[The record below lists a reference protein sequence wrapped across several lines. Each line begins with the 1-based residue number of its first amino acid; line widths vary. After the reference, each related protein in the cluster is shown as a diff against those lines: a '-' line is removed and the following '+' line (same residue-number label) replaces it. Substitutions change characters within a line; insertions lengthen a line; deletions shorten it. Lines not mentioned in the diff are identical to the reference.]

1 MPKCWWMHHNS
12 FCTPTALLLHS
23 TFSFL
28 SSYSC
33 SHFLLLYNAI
43 SPIILSIN
51 LYFFKWK
58 TWRLPFIISGK
69 KHSLLFI
76 FWVRGS
82 QNKGSALSFYY
93 CMYNSPSEVLITFS
107 RRLHEVARLMI
118 CVQLPSLH
126 ACAQRES
133 TDILTE
139 QKALMKCHFCAWYHT
154 SCYVGRKMAFRQRI
168 GELSTF
174 LFLPPLSSVSDF
186 IAHFVACE
194 KCVTT
199 NSTEIPRIFKA
210 PSVAGGPVQARSD
223 GQETLLTPYTPEGL
237 QPTWIQQWPCP
248 RAFG

>member
-1 MPKCWWMHHNS
+1 M
-12 FCTPTALLLHS
+12 
-23 TFSFL
+23 
-28 SSYSC
+28 
-33 SHFLLLYNAI
+33 
-43 SPIILSIN
+43 
-51 LYFFKWK
+51 
-58 TWRLPFIISGK
+58 PFIISGK
-69 KHSLLFI
+69 KRSLLFI

-93 CMYNSPSEVLITFS
+93 CMYNSPSEVLMTFS
-107 RRLHEVARLMI
+107 RRLHEVARLI
-118 CVQLPSLH
+118 FCVQLPSLH
-126 ACAQRES
+126 VCAQRES

-139 QKALMKCHFCAWYHT
+139 QKAVMKCHFCAWYHR
-154 SCYVGRKMAFRQRI
+154 SCYVGKKMAFRQRI

-199 NSTEIPRIFKA
+199 NSPEIPRIFRA
-210 PSVAGGPVQARSD
+210 PSVAGGPMQARRD

-237 QPTWIQQWPCP
+237 QPTWIQQWPRP